1 MKSFLFFVPAVL
13 IIVSGHA
20 VAVAPGHVSDVL
32 LQIQSTGQQASENP
46 QAMSGAYREKA
57 AARFL
62 KTLDQEVPPVELGG
76 SFGGDES

>member
-1 MKSFLFFVPAVL
+1 MTSFLFLVPAVL
-13 IIVSGHA
+13 IAVSSHAAVIVPGHA
-20 VAVAPGHVSDVL
+20 SDSL

-62 KTLDQEVPPVELGG
+62 KTLEQEVPPVELGG

>member
-1 MKSFLFFVPAVL
+1 MKSSLFFAPAIL
-13 IIVSGHA
+13 IAVSGHA
-20 VAVAPGHVSDVL
+20 AVVVPGHASDAL

-62 KTLDQEVPPVELGG
+62 KTLEQEVPPVELGG